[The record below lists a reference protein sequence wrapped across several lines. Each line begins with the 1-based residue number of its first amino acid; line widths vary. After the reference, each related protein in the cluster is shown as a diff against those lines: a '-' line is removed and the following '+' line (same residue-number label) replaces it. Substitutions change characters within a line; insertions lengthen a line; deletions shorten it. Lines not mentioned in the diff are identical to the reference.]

1 MKSTADIAMI
11 GLAVMG
17 RNLILNMADKGFSV
31 ACYNRTTSKVD
42 SFLQEEGNG
51 RNLIGCHDLAQVVTC
66 LKSPRKIMLMVRA
79 GQAVD
84 ELIDDLVP
92 LLAPGDIIIDG
103 GNSHFSD
110 TMRRSQQLTRHG
122 MRFVGA
128 GISGGETG
136 ARLGPSIMPGGHA
149 EAWPAIKPIFQAI
162 AARAPDGRICC
173 DWIGPDGA
181 GHFVK
186 MVHNG
191 IEYADMQLI
200 AEAYHLMAQGLT
212 MSPAQMHKVFLQW
225 NAGELE
231 SYLIEIT
238 ADILTRNDPET
249 GQPLIDTIL
258 DAAAQKGTG
267 KWTTQS
273 GLDLGVGIPQIA
285 EAVFARAL
293 SAVKTERIKAS
304 TQLGGPA
311 RVFDGHQPP
320 FLDHLQSA
328 VHASKICAYAQGFDL
343 LRAASQ
349 EYGWP
354 LNFGQISLI
363 WRAGCIIRARLL
375 DEIATAFEAEP
386 ALPNLLLSDA
396 FKNVITQAQTGWRQV
411 AQTAIDLGIPVP
423 SLTAALS
430 YYDAYRCARLPA
442 NLLQAQRDYF
452 GAHTYERIDQPR
464 GVFFHTDWTGR

>member
-1 MKSTADIAMI
+1 MKSNADIAMI

-84 ELIDDLVP
+84 DLIDDLIP

-110 TMRRSQQLTRHG
+110 TMRRCRQLARHG

-128 GISGGETG
+128 GVSGGETG

-200 AEAYHLMAQGLT
+200 AEAYHLMAQGLN
-212 MSPAQMHKVFLQW
+212 MSPAQMHAVFLKW

-238 ADILTRNDPET
+238 ADILTRNDPQT
-249 GQPLIDTIL
+249 GQPLIDIIL

-267 KWTTQS
+267 KWTTQA
-273 GLDLGVGIPQIA
+273 GLDMGVGIPQIA

-293 SAVKTERIKAS
+293 SAVKAERVAAAPRLSGPTEM
-304 TQLGGPA
+304 
-311 RVFDGHQPP
+311 FDDNRPQ
-320 FLDHLQSA
+320 FLNHLQSA
-328 VHASKICAYAQGFDL
+328 AHASKICAYAQGFHL

-349 EYGWP
+349 QYEWQ
-354 LNFGQISLI
+354 LNFSRIALI

-375 DEIATAFEAEP
+375 DEIAMAFEAER
-386 ALPNLLLSDA
+386 ALPNLLLSDS
-396 FKNVITQAQTGWRQV
+396 FKTVIAQAQTGWRRV
-411 AQTAIDLGIPVP
+411 TQTAISLGIPVP

-452 GAHTYERIDQPR
+452 GAHTYERIDKPR